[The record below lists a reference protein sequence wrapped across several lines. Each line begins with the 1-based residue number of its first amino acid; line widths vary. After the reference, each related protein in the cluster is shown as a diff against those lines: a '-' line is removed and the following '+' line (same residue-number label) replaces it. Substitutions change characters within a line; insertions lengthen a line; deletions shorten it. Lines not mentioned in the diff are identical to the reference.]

1 VKKAITIAAASVGIG
16 FLAGACFRLGEA
28 AASTRKPGKPDSR
41 QAFEN
46 TKGAGKVQRPA
57 FEDRLARL
65 ERDVASQSSGLSE
78 LRECSLRTEH
88 SLQKLLLS
96 IDRLITHDR
105 GVTPPDQR
113 DQYPAPQD
121 AIS

>member
-1 VKKAITIAAASVGIG
+1 VKKAIKIAAASVGAG
-16 FLAGACFRLGEA
+16 FLVGAGFRLGEA
-28 AASTRKPGKPDSR
+28 LNGDRKSRKQDSR
-41 QAFEN
+41 QAFE
-46 TKGAGKVQRPA
+46 TKATEKAETA

-65 ERDVASQSSGLSE
+65 EREVASHSSGLSE

-96 IDRLITHDR
+96 IDRLVTHNR
-105 GVTPPDQR
+105 GVVPPGQGDQH
-113 DQYPAPQD
+113 PVAQD